1 MPKCKNC
8 QEKGIKLHKTYNGN
22 EPSPKGRG
30 VCAGCAEEGDVAEGT
45 DGQLWEALRQGSSL
59 AWKVISSPTQ
69 PPVVRATSRESL
81 PPTKKRKSS
90 KSDDDAGAS
99 KAKPSSIRPTS
110 IEELRAKRME
120 FFTKKKKPAEVIVI
134 DDSDDSVSGS
144 KTKRKP
150 QSKQKDVIVIDD
162 SDDDESGAPKPK
174 RKSQSQSKPDK
185 LDSVFGGVMLAKE
198 FDNQDVRGWFLSEKY
213 DGYRAVWD
221 GRRMLS
227 RNGNEF
233 VIPDFF
239 RRMLPKETSLDGELW
254 FGRGKFQN
262 CGVFKKKVPKDSE
275 WKDVKYMVFDTPLS
289 KNPFEERYAVLRSL
303 NIWNETIKLVE
314 QVRVQGRDDIDR
326 HFKRIVEGGGEG
338 VMLRKPDSLYI
349 NGRSEHLLK
358 MKEIM
363 DSECEVIGYKMSETG
378 PGILGSFDCR
388 DVKTNQ
394 EFNLS
399 GMTHEIRR
407 NFKTTHPF
415 GTLITYKYRG
425 LTKDRKPRQPTY
437 LRIRLEE

>member
-1 MPKCKNC
+1 
-8 QEKGIKLHKTYNGN
+8 
-22 EPSPKGRG
+22 
-30 VCAGCAEEGDVAEGT
+30 
-45 DGQLWEALRQGSSL
+45 
-59 AWKVISSPTQ
+59 
-69 PPVVRATSRESL
+69 
-81 PPTKKRKSS
+81 
-90 KSDDDAGAS
+90 
-99 KAKPSSIRPTS
+99 
-110 IEELRAKRME
+110 LRAKRLE
-120 FFTKKKKPAEVIVI
+120 FFTKKKKPASEVIVI
-134 DDSDDSVSGS
+134 DDDDSDSES
-144 KTKRKP
+144 KTKRKN
-150 QSKQKDVIVIDD
+150 QRKVIVIDD
-162 SDDDESGAPKPK
+162 SDDDDDDLDAPKTK
-174 RKSQSQSKPDK
+174 RKSQSKGK
-185 LDSVFGGVMLAKE
+185 EESVFGGVMLAKE
-198 FDNQDVRGWFLSEKY
+198 FSNQDVRGWFLSEKY

-275 WKDVKYMVFDTPLS
+275 WKNVKYMVFDTPFS

-303 NIWNETIKLVE
+303 NIWNEMIKLVE
-314 QVRVQGRDDIDR
+314 QVRVQGRDEIDR

-338 VMLRKPDSLYI
+338 IMIRKPDSMYI

-388 DVKTNQ
+388 DVETNQ

-407 NFKTTHPF
+407 NFKTTHPL

-437 LRIRLEE
+437 LRIRLKE